1 MERLNFIINM
11 IIIAYI
17 IVKEMNKIKYVISS
31 ITNKIVSIKK
41 DKSIVKHGVK
51 DTNNTLS
58 NEDINSEDFL
68 LATCITID
76 EDGNEVVVD
85 YDLRGDSAAPLDF
98 SMFGGTKD
106 QHYDINIVKSL
117 DGERRS
123 TESYYAFQQTVYEL
137 RRQNKVFKDYVIVAR
152 VTLDEIKAALN
163 RKPVVL
169 DKPSTSEDILLEAIN
184 SGIGNTELY
193 KMMLKL
199 NKEGNLAW
207 M

>member
-11 IIIAYI
+11 IIVAYI

-41 DKSIVKHGVK
+41 DKSIVEHRVV

-68 LATCITID
+68 LATCITVD

-85 YDLRGDSAAPLDF
+85 YDLRGDSATPLDF

-137 RRQNKVFKDYVIVAR
+137 RRQNKIFKDYVIVAR

>member
-1 MERLNFIINM
+1 M
-11 IIIAYI
+11 IKS
-17 IVKEMNKIKYVISS
+17 IVSS
-31 ITNKIVSIKK
+31 ITKVTNTKKNKP
-41 DKSIVKHGVK
+41 IVKHRVI

-137 RRQNKVFKDYVIVAR
+137 RRQNKVFKDYVILAR
-152 VTLDEIKAALN
+152 ITLDEIKAALN
-163 RKPVVL
+163 RKAVVL

>member
-11 IIIAYI
+11 IIVAYI

-41 DKSIVKHGVK
+41 DKSIVEHRVV

-68 LATCITID
+68 LATCITVD

-207 M
+207 I

>member
-17 IVKEMNKIKYVISS
+17 IVKEMNKIKYVIIS

-41 DKSIVKHGVK
+41 DKPIVKHGVK

-199 NKEGNLAW
+199 NKEGNLA
-207 M
+207 

>member
-11 IIIAYI
+11 IIVAYI

-41 DKSIVKHGVK
+41 DKSIVEHRVV

-68 LATCITID
+68 LATCITVD

-137 RRQNKVFKDYVIVAR
+137 RRQNKIFKDYVIVAR

>member
-11 IIIAYI
+11 IIVAYI

-41 DKSIVKHGVK
+41 DKSIVEHRVV

-68 LATCITID
+68 LATCITVD

-117 DGERRS
+117 NGERRS

-137 RRQNKVFKDYVIVAR
+137 RRQNKIFKDYVIVAR